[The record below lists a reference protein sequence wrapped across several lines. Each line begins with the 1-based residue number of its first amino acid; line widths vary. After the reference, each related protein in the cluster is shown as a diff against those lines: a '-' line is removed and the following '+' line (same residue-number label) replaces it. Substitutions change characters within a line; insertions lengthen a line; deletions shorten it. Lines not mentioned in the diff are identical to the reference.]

1 MSDIVKADG
10 IVIYHKLGS
19 SYYPIACGTSGTI
32 NITTDK
38 LELSPYTSGKWRAY
52 EYGRITGTIS
62 TSGLIKINAGA
73 TSYSPID
80 LLDYQ
85 LAFQKVL
92 TKYVITDP
100 NGNSRTY
107 EVNCLV
113 DDFTIDTEAGGT
125 ATYSMTM
132 TMTSDPAFIQTA
144 PDPGGADVDVWEYNA
159 TGGETTISNAGLIN
173 DEILDVR
180 RNGIGLEVINAG
192 SPTGSQVKYT
202 SGSGSFEF
210 GMALAADE
218 WIVVI
223 YVN

>member
-19 SYYPIACGTSGTI
+19 NFYPIACGTSGSI

-38 LELSPYTSGKWRAY
+38 LELAPFTSGKWRSY
-52 EYGRITGTIS
+52 EYGRVTGTIS

-73 TSYSPID
+73 TNYSPID

-92 TKYVITDP
+92 TKYVISDP

-107 EVNCLV
+107 EVVCLV
-113 DDFTIDTEAGGT
+113 DDVTIDTESGGN

-132 TMTSDPAFIQTA
+132 TMTSDPAFVQTA
-144 PDPGGADVDVWEYNA
+144 PDPGGTDVDAWEYDA
-159 TGGETTISNAGLIN
+159 TGGETTISNAAIIN
-173 DEILDVR
+173 DEVLDVR
-180 RNGIGLEVINAG
+180 RNGIGLEIISAG
-192 SPTGSQVKYT
+192 SPTGNQVKYIPST
-202 SGSGSFEF
+202 GSFEF
-210 GMALAADE
+210 GMALGAGE

>member
-38 LELSPYTSGKWRAY
+38 LELAPFTSGKWRSY

-62 TSGLIKINAGA
+62 TTGLIKINAGA
-73 TSYSPID
+73 NNYSPID

-113 DDFTIDTEAGGT
+113 DDFTIDTESGGV

-132 TMTSDPAFIQTA
+132 TMTSDPSFVQTA
-144 PDPGGADVDVWEYNA
+144 PDPGGADVDAWEYNA
-159 TGGETTISNAGLIN
+159 TGGETTISNAAIIN

-180 RNGIGLEVINAG
+180 RNGIGLEIINAG